1 MKRNAVHMRAQRAYP
16 KATLKQC
23 NRCGVTKAK
32 FHRHH
37 ADHSKPLEVEIL
49 CPKCHAKADQELGNR
64 PVQQPKACK
73 VCGAMFMPCHS
84 KKHETCSAKCLSQ
97 LGRLNAEK
105 RWKGHSRKRNCL
117 NCGIEFEPL
126 RSRAATCS
134 ASCGNKLAWKNRATR
149 GQPENGQ
156 TSRE

>member
-1 MKRNAVHMRAQRAYP
+1 MKRNTIHRKAQKAYP
-16 KATLKQC
+16 KATLEKC
-23 NRCGVTKAK
+23 SRCGTKAK
-32 FHRHH
+32 RLERHH
-37 ADHSKPLEVEIL
+37 ADYSKPLEVEIL
-49 CPKCHAKADQELGNR
+49 CTTCHRVADQESGTQ
-64 PVQQPKACK
+64 PTKQPKACK
-73 VCGAMFMPCHS
+73 VCRAMFMPCHS

-117 NCGIEFEPL
+117 NCGTEFEPL
-126 RSRAATCS
+126 RNRAVTCS

-149 GQPENGQ
+149 GQQENGQ